1 VPGEG
6 RLAGDRPFPS
16 GEKLGKEEME
26 GTRTRT
32 KEEVRDALRELLDPE
47 YPISLV
53 DLGLIRGIE
62 VKGSRA
68 EIKLTYTC
76 MGCPAM
82 DMIQDD
88 IRDRTLEMDGI
99 DEVDIE
105 VVWETWSRKD
115 ITPLGKKQL
124 KRVGVV

>member
-1 VPGEG
+1 MEAKSVT
-6 RLAGDRPFPS
+6 AGNI
-16 GEKLGKEEME
+16 
-26 GTRTRT
+26 
-32 KEEVRDALRELLDPE
+32 RDALREVLDPE

-62 VKGSRA
+62 VDGKLVH
-68 EIKLTYTC
+68 IKLTYTC

-88 IRDRTLEMDGI
+88 VRERLLEMEGV
-99 DEVDIE
+99 ESVDIE

-124 KRVGVV
+124 KEVGVV

>member
-1 VPGEG
+1 
-6 RLAGDRPFPS
+6 
-16 GEKLGKEEME
+16 ME
-26 GTRTRT
+26 TWQSRTS
-32 KEEVRDALRELLDPE
+32 EEVRDVLREVLDPE

-62 VKGSRA
+62 VRGNKA
-68 EIKLTYTC
+68 HVKLTYTC

-88 IRDRTLEMDGI
+88 VRDRILLMDGI
-99 DEVDIE
+99 DEVEIE

-115 ITPLGKKQL
+115 ITPLGRKQL
-124 KRVGVV
+124 KGVGVV

>member
-1 VPGEG
+1 MVKT
-6 RLAGDRPFPS
+6 L
-16 GEKLGKEEME
+16 
-26 GTRTRT
+26 TRT
-32 KEEVRDALRELLDPE
+32 EGEVRDALREVLDPE

-62 VKGSRA
+62 VEGRKA

-82 DMIQDD
+82 EMIQEDVK
-88 IRDRTLEMDGI
+88 DRILEMDGI

-115 ITPLGKKQL
+115 ITPLGKRQL
-124 KRVGVV
+124 REVGVV

>member
-1 VPGEG
+1 MV
-6 RLAGDRPFPS
+6 S
-16 GEKLGKEEME
+16 VEEA
-26 GTRTRT
+26 
-32 KEEVRDALRELLDPE
+32 RDALREVLDPE

-62 VKGSRA
+62 VDGSVVR
-68 EIKLTYTC
+68 IKLTYTC

-88 IRDRTLEMDGI
+88 VRERLLEMDGVE
-99 DEVDIE
+99 EVDIE

-115 ITPLGKKQL
+115 ITPLGRKQL
-124 KRVGVV
+124 KQVGVV

>member
-1 VPGEG
+1 
-6 RLAGDRPFPS
+6 
-16 GEKLGKEEME
+16 ME
-26 GTRTRT
+26 ITRTRT
-32 KEEVRDALRELLDPE
+32 DEEVRDALREVFDPE

-62 VKGSRA
+62 VDGSKVY
-68 EIKLTYTC
+68 IKLTYTC

-82 DMIQDD
+82 DMIQEDVEE
-88 IRDRTLEMDGI
+88 RLLQLDGI

-105 VVWETWSRKD
+105 VVWETWSRED

-124 KRVGVV
+124 KGVGVI

>member
-1 VPGEG
+1 M
-6 RLAGDRPFPS
+6 
-16 GEKLGKEEME
+16 EKTQ
-26 GTRTRT
+26 TRTER
-32 KEEVRDALRELLDPE
+32 EVRDALREVLDPE

-62 VKGSRA
+62 VEGRMA

-82 DMIQDD
+82 EMIQDD
-88 IRDRTLEMDGI
+88 IKERILEMDGI

-115 ITPLGKKQL
+115 ITPLGKRQL
-124 KRVGVV
+124 REVGVV

>member
-1 VPGEG
+1 
-6 RLAGDRPFPS
+6 
-16 GEKLGKEEME
+16 ME
-26 GTRTRT
+26 ITQTRTD
-32 KEEVRDALRELLDPE
+32 EEVRDALREVLDPE

-62 VKGSRA
+62 VEGPKAR
-68 EIKLTYTC
+68 IKLTYTC

-88 IRDRTLEMDGI
+88 VRDRLLEIEGI

-105 VVWETWSRKD
+105 VVWPTWSRKD

-124 KRVGVV
+124 KGVGVV

>member
-1 VPGEG
+1 
-6 RLAGDRPFPS
+6 
-16 GEKLGKEEME
+16 M
-26 GTRTRT
+26 
-32 KEEVRDALRELLDPE
+32 RDALREVLDPE

-62 VKGSRA
+62 VEGRKA

-88 IRDRTLEMDGI
+88 VRTASWRWMA
-99 DEVDIE
+99 
-105 VVWETWSRKD
+105 
-115 ITPLGKKQL
+115 
-124 KRVGVV
+124 

>member
-1 VPGEG
+1 
-6 RLAGDRPFPS
+6 
-16 GEKLGKEEME
+16 ME
-26 GTRTRT
+26 ITQARTG
-32 KEEVRDALRELLDPE
+32 EEVRDALREVFDPE

-62 VKGSRA
+62 VEGSKA
-68 EIKLTYTC
+68 SIKLTYTC

-88 IRDRTLEMDGI
+88 VRERLLEMEGI

-105 VVWETWSRKD
+105 VVWPTWSRKD

-124 KRVGVV
+124 KGVGVV

>member
-1 VPGEG
+1 
-6 RLAGDRPFPS
+6 
-16 GEKLGKEEME
+16 ME
-26 GTRTRT
+26 STQTRTD
-32 KEEVRDALRELLDPE
+32 EEVRDALREVFDPE

-62 VKGSRA
+62 VEGQKAS
-68 EIKLTYTC
+68 IKLTYTC

-88 IRDRTLEMDGI
+88 VRDRLLEMEGI

-105 VVWETWSRKD
+105 VVWPTWSRKD
-115 ITPLGKKQL
+115 ITPLGKRQL
-124 KRVGVV
+124 KGVGVV

>member
-1 VPGEG
+1 
-6 RLAGDRPFPS
+6 
-16 GEKLGKEEME
+16 ME
-26 GTRTRT
+26 ITQTRTD
-32 KEEVRDALRELLDPE
+32 EEVRDALREVLDPE

-62 VKGSRA
+62 VEGPKAR
-68 EIKLTYTC
+68 IKLTYTC

-88 IRDRTLEMDGI
+88 VRDRLLEMEGI

-105 VVWETWSRKD
+105 VVWPTWSRKD
-115 ITPLGKKQL
+115 ITALGKKQL
-124 KRVGVV
+124 KGVGVV

>member
-1 VPGEG
+1 
-6 RLAGDRPFPS
+6 
-16 GEKLGKEEME
+16 ME
-26 GTRTRT
+26 TTQT
-32 KEEVRDALRELLDPE
+32 VTTEAVRDALREVLDPE

-62 VKGSRA
+62 VNGNRA
-68 EIKLTYTC
+68 NIKLTYTC

-88 IRDRTLEMDGI
+88 VRDRLLLMDGI

-105 VVWETWSRKD
+105 VVWPTWSRKD
-115 ITPLGKKQL
+115 ITSLGKKQL
-124 KRVGVV
+124 KGVGVV

>member
-1 VPGEG
+1 
-6 RLAGDRPFPS
+6 
-16 GEKLGKEEME
+16 ME
-26 GTRTRT
+26 STQTRTD
-32 KEEVRDALRELLDPE
+32 EEVRDTLRKVFDPE

-62 VKGSRA
+62 VEGSKA
-68 EIKLTYTC
+68 SIKLTYTC

-88 IRDRTLEMDGI
+88 VRDRLLEMEGI

-105 VVWETWSRKD
+105 VVWPTWSRKD

-124 KRVGVV
+124 KGVGVV